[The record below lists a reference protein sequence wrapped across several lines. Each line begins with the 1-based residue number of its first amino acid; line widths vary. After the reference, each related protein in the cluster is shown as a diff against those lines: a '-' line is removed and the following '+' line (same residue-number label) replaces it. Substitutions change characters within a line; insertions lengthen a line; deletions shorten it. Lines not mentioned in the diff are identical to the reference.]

1 MKKKLS
7 KNKKKNT
14 TNQSLAIMQQMIIN
28 LEQQIKELSK
38 RVDQLE
44 YTQLHY
50 PHKPSQPSKPNP
62 WFKPEWPSTDQPIIW
77 QNTVTMSKEQHSKT
91 HYEKAQ

>member
-1 MKKKLS
+1 MKKKT
-7 KNKKKNT
+7 KKSTKRK
-14 TNQSLAIMQQMIIN
+14 QKIDVALESLLN
-28 LEQQIKELSK
+28 LEYQIKELIK
-38 RVDQLE
+38 RVEQLE
-44 YTQLHY
+44 YSQLYY
-50 PHKPSQPSKPNP
+50 PHKPQQPNQPNP